1 MQKLII
7 KGNKTLS
14 GTIKISGSKNAT
26 LPILASTILSDK
38 KIEINNIPLVK
49 DVITMAELLK
59 HIGSN
64 IKINFKKKK
73 IIINNK
79 EKFLKTLAPYSFLKT
94 MRAGV
99 IVLGPLLSKFGKA
112 KVSLPGGCAIGT
124 RPVDVHLYGL
134 KKLGAKIKIKNGYI
148 EAEAKKGLLGKKIK
162 LPKIS
167 VGATENL
174 IIAASYAYGTTLIK
188 NCACEPEILDLTNFL
203 KKMGVNIKWI
213 KKREIKIIGG
223 KKFKP
228 VSYSVMF
235 DRIEAGTFIIAGA
248 LIAKKLKI
256 VSLETKIIKKEIE
269 ILKKMGI
276 KFKINK
282 NEIVILNTKNIKP
295 IKIKTEPYPGFP
307 TDLQAQIMVLMTRA
321 KGISKIKE
329 NIFEN
334 RFMHVP
340 ELNRMGAKI
349 KVSGNL
355 SKIDGVNSLYGAE
368 VMATDLRASVSLVLA
383 GLIAK
388 NRTIINRV
396 YHLDRGYENLENKLR
411 KCGAN
416 ISRTNY

>member
-49 DVITMAELLK
+49 DVITMTELLK

-64 IKINFKKKK
+64 IKINLVKKK

-94 MRAGV
+94 MRSGV

-148 EAEAKKGLLGKKIK
+148 EAEAKNGLIGKKIK

-174 IIAASYAYGTTLIK
+174 IIAASYANGTTFIK

-213 KKREIKIIGG
+213 SKREIKIVGS

-228 VSYSVMF
+228 ACHSVMF
-235 DRIEAGTFIIAGA
+235 DRIEAGTFVIAGA

-256 VSLETKIIKKEIE
+256 VSLETKIIKKELK
-269 ILKKMGI
+269 ILKKMGV
-276 KFKINK
+276 KLKINK
-282 NEIVILNTKNIKP
+282 NEIVILNSKNIRP
-295 IKIKTEPYPGFP
+295 VKIKTEPYPGFP

-321 KGISKIKE
+321 NGTSKIKE

-355 SKIDGVNSLYGAE
+355 SKIDGINSLYGAE

-383 GLIAK
+383 GLVAK